1 MKYYIKI
8 YLRNDIIICKQN
20 IILKHFN
27 PLISTIPNTFKIFLY
42 VYILNILLIK
52 YFLKISV

>member
-27 PLISTIPNTFKIFLY
+27 PLISTIPNTFKIFL
-42 VYILNILLIK
+42 
-52 YFLKISV
+52 